1 MNQKEWPG
9 GEEIKFRE
17 KYRVFYKLRKIALF
31 IFLFLFFWEGT
42 GTPLQYSLLED
53 PVDGGAW

>member
-17 KYRVFYKLRKIALF
+17 KYCVFYKERF
-31 IFLFLFFWEGT
+31 PLFF
-42 GTPLQYSLLED
+42 LEK
-53 PVDGGAW
+53 AMATHSSTLA